1 MSKAFEQL
9 QQIDKEIA
17 LLEHTSALLQ
27 WDQETGMPEMAIEE
41 RSDQIAL
48 MQGLAHDR
56 LTSAETGEL
65 LEAARG
71 EVRSEAD
78 KDGRAGA
85 KAAGGGSDAG
95 APGTTQVGDSDSAGA
110 GAAAAPPAEDEP
122 GFFQQAF
129 LRVFGRNYARAVKIP
144 RRLVTDMAQTT
155 SRAQA
160 AWIKAREADD
170 FSVFQPH
177 LEKIVELTLEKAEAL
192 GYPEQP
198 YDALLDEFEPGM
210 RASQV
215 EEVFAD
221 LKTELTPLVKRITDA
236 QKTDD
241 SVRSRGFS
249 AAGQRE
255 FSLHLLRQMGYDFER
270 GRLDESAHPF
280 TTSLGGND
288 VRVTTRYHE
297 DDLFSSIFGTIH
309 EGGHGLYELG
319 IDPAYHGSCLGEGTS
334 LGIHESQ
341 SRTWENLVGRSLPFW
356 QHFFPELQRIF
367 PEKLS
372 DFDAEGFGRAVNKV
386 RPSLI
391 RIEADEVTYSLHV
404 ILRFELELALVNKK
418 LAVKDLP
425 EAWNDLMEQLLG
437 IRPPS
442 DADGVLQDVHWSMG
456 AIGYFPTYA
465 LGNLYGAQFLSRM
478 QQDMPDLDTRIEAG
492 DLMSIRRWQQENIH
506 RHGSVYTAPELI
518 RRVSGEPLNPRFFI
532 DYLERKFSRLNVL

>member
-1 MSKAFEQL
+1 MSKAFERL
-9 QQIDKEIA
+9 QRIDKELI

-48 MQGLAHDR
+48 MQGMAHDR
-56 LTSAETGEL
+56 ITSSEVADLIEQARNETGETTKQSDEL
-65 LEAARG
+65 PPE
-71 EVRSEAD
+71 
-78 KDGRAGA
+78 DGR
-85 KAAGGGSDAG
+85 D
-95 APGTTQVGDSDSAGA
+95 
-110 GAAAAPPAEDEP
+110 
-122 GFFQQAF
+122 FFYSAF
-129 LRVFGRNYARAVKIP
+129 LRVFGRNYERAVKIP
-144 RRLVTDMAQTT
+144 RRLVTETAQAT

-170 FSVFQPH
+170 FSLFQPH
-177 LEKIVELTLEKAEAL
+177 LEKIVALTLEKAEAL

-210 RASQV
+210 MTSQV
-215 EEVFAD
+215 EEVFSD
-221 LKTELTPLVKRITDA
+221 LKTELAPLVQRITAA
-236 QKTDD
+236 QKIDD
-241 SVRSRGFS
+241 SFRNRTYP
-249 AAGQRE
+249 APKQKE
-255 FSLHLLRQMGYDFER
+255 FSLHLLQQMGYDFQR

-297 DDLFSSIFGTIH
+297 DDLFSAIFGTIH

-319 IDPAYHGSCLGEGTS
+319 IDPAYHGTCLGEGTS

-341 SRTWENLVGRSLPFW
+341 SRTWENLIGRSVPFW
-356 QHFFPELQRIF
+356 KHYFPELKKYF
-367 PEKLS
+367 PSQLK
-372 DFDAEGFGRAVNKV
+372 DVDGDTFGRAVNRV
-386 RPSLI
+386 QPSLI

-418 LAVKDLP
+418 LEVKDVP
-425 EAWNDLMEQLLG
+425 EAWNDLMDQLLG
-437 IRPPS
+437 IRPKS

-478 QQDMPDLDTRIEAG
+478 KKDLSNVEALIEKG
-492 DLMSIRRWQQENIH
+492 DLMSIREWQKRNIH
-506 RHGSVYTAPELI
+506 RYGSVYTAPELI
-518 RRVSGEPLNPRFFI
+518 QRITGEPLNPRYFI
-532 DYLERKFSRLNVL
+532 EYLEEKFSRLNVL

>member
-1 MSKAFEQL
+1 MSTAFEQL

-48 MQGLAHDR
+48 LQGLAHDR
-56 LTSAETGEL
+56 LTSGEAGQL
-65 LEAARG
+65 LEAARA
-71 EVRSEAD
+71 EA
-78 KDGRAGA
+78 GTGARTGARAEAGGSSAGA
-85 KAAGGGSDAG
+85 AAPDGAVEANAG
-95 APGTTQVGDSDSAGA
+95 AGA
-110 GAAAAPPAEDEP
+110 GAAAALPAEDEP
-122 GFFQQAF
+122 GFFQHAF
-129 LRVFGRNYARAVKIP
+129 LRVFGRNYSRAVKIP

-170 FSVFQPH
+170 FSLFQPH
-177 LEKIVELTLEKAEAL
+177 LERIVDLTLEKADAL

-215 EEVFAD
+215 EGVFAD
-221 LKTELTPLVKRITDA
+221 LKAELTPLVQRITES

-241 SVRSRGFS
+241 SVRRRGYS
-249 AAGQRE
+249 VEGQRE

-288 VRVTTRYHE
+288 VRVTTRFHQ
-297 DDLFSSIFGTIH
+297 DDLFSAIFGTIH

-319 IDPAYHGSCLGEGTS
+319 IDPAYHGGCLGEGTS

-367 PEKLS
+367 PDQLS

-465 LGNLYGAQFLSRM
+465 LGNLYGAQFLNRM
-478 QQDMPDLDTRIEAG
+478 QQDIPGLDARIEAG
-492 DLMSIRRWQQENIH
+492 DLMSIRRWQQEHIH
-506 RHGSVYTAPELI
+506 RHGSVFTAPELI

>member
-9 QQIDKEIA
+9 QQIDREIA

-27 WDQETGMPEMAIEE
+27 WDQETGMPDMAIEE

-56 LTSAETGEL
+56 LTSGETGEL
-65 LEAARG
+65 LEAAQD
-71 EVRSEAD
+71 AQD
-78 KDGRAGA
+78 AQ
-85 KAAGGGSDAG
+85 AA
-95 APGTTQVGDSDSAGA
+95 Q
-110 GAAAAPPAEDEP
+110 DEP

-129 LRVFGRNYARAVKIP
+129 LRVFGRNYVRAVKIP

-177 LEKIVELTLEKAEAL
+177 LEKIVELTLEKAAAL
-192 GYPEQP
+192 GYPQQP

-221 LKTELTPLVKRITDA
+221 LKTELTPLVRRITEA

-255 FSLHLLRQMGYDFER
+255 FSLHLLRRMGYDFER

-319 IDPAYHGSCLGEGTS
+319 IDPAYHGSCLGAGTS
-334 LGIHESQ
+334 LGVHESQ

-367 PEKLS
+367 PAQLG
-372 DFDAEGFGRAVNKV
+372 DYDAERFGRAVNKV

-425 EAWNDLMEQLLG
+425 EAWNDLTERLLG

-465 LGNLYGAQFLSRM
+465 LGNLYGAQFLNRM
-478 QQDMPDLDTRIEAG
+478 QQDIPDLDTRIESG

-506 RHGSVYTAPELI
+506 RYGSVYTAPELI

>member
-1 MSKAFEQL
+1 MSKAFEKL
-9 QQIDKEIA
+9 QRRDKNIN

-27 WDQETGMPEMAIEE
+27 WDQETGMPAKAIEE
-41 RSDQIAL
+41 RSEQIAL
-48 MQGLAHDR
+48 IHGLAHDR
-56 LTSAETGEL
+56 LTSKEIGEL
-65 LEAARG
+65 LEAARN
-71 EVRSEAD
+71 ETVA
-78 KDGRAGA
+78 
-85 KAAGGGSDAG
+85 SDTSG
-95 APGTTQVGDSDSAGA
+95 QHSR
-110 GAAAAPPAEDEP
+110 PPALPSSDLPGEDDP
-122 GFFQQAF
+122 SFFRKAF
-129 LRVFGRNYARAVKIP
+129 LRVFERNYNRAVKLP
-144 RRLVTDMAQTT
+144 RRLVTDIAHTT

-170 FSVFQPH
+170 FALFQPH

-210 RASQV
+210 LTSQV
-215 EEVFAD
+215 EEVFSE
-221 LKTELTPLVKRITDA
+221 LKAELMPLVKRITESQNA
-236 QKTDD
+236 DD
-241 SVRSRGFS
+241 SVRKRGYS
-249 AAGQRE
+249 VDGQRD
-255 FSLHLLRQMGYDFER
+255 FSLQLLQQMGYEFER

-288 VRVTTRYHE
+288 IRVTTRYHE
-297 DDLFSSIFGTIH
+297 DDLFSAIFGTIH

-341 SRTWENLVGRSLPFW
+341 SRTWENLIGRSLPFW
-356 QHFFPELQRIF
+356 HHFFSELQRIF
-367 PEKLS
+367 PEKLA
-372 DFDAEGFGRAVNKV
+372 DFDAESFGRAVNKV

-418 LAVKDLP
+418 LKVKDLP
-425 EAWNDLMEQLLG
+425 EAWNDLTEQLLG

-465 LGNLYGAQFLSRM
+465 LGNLYGAQFMNSMR
-478 QQDMPDLDTRIEAG
+478 QDMPDLDARIEAG
-492 DLMSIRRWQQENIH
+492 DLMSIRRWQQDNIH
-506 RHGSVYTAPELI
+506 RHGSVYTAPELV
-518 RRVSGEPLNPRFFI
+518 RRVSGEPLNPRFFS
-532 DYLERKFSRLNVL
+532 DYLEQKFSGLNVL